1 MTKQHSTSRQH
12 VKAQK
17 MLDSLPR
24 GAVVIDSRGFAYQ
37 EGGIRDRGMWYRAFD
52 DGEPLSSWDLAFRA
66 PLREMVV
73 KQ

>member
-1 MTKQHSTSRQH
+1 MARHSSVREH
-12 VKAQK
+12 FNAQK

-24 GAVVIDSRGFAYQ
+24 GAVVIDSQGFAYQ
-37 EGGIRDRGMWYRAFD
+37 EGGIHDRGMWYRAYG

-66 PLREMVV
+66 PLREMAV